1 MVTAPWAEALPIR
14 SHMVTKSDITIK
26 HSMIFPDQS
35 FTPWTMACR
44 RASSTPCPWSTL
56 PCHRM
61 PVLGGACG
69 RGAVA
74 PSSRGSV
81 SRAEERTRGRSRPPA
96 RPAGRRTHGHVRVM
110 LPWNALHAA
119 CTVLLHSCDL
129 IGWQGSTLL
138 SALHP
143 HDCVEAV
150 TTHRGLAECRP
161 LS

>member
-1 MVTAPWAEALPIR
+1 MVTAPWAGALPIR

-44 RASSTPCPWSTL
+44 RASSTPWSTL

-110 LPWNALHAA
+110 LPWNALRPRAPSCCIHATSLA
-119 CTVLLHSCDL
+119 GRAAPSFRP
-129 IGWQGSTLL
+129 STLTIA
-138 SALHP
+138 S
-143 HDCVEAV
+143 
-150 TTHRGLAECRP
+150 RQ
-161 LS
+161 